1 MTGLAEPLKPREQRL
16 LDSLESCSI
25 DSEEFPQILDRP
37 MLEPI
42 GKSSI
47 ATMRLVAEQ
56 PARKRASTLYSLIA
70 TFSALM
76 TPFAGVMAMDAPAM
90 AQQADSPMYVKAKAQ
105 LGPQYYTLYRVVE
118 KISRA
123 NNLSDGNWR
132 VKLTDEYA
140 LAGFSEQ
147 TNLIRVP
154 RNLLEQLS
162 GDNDA
167 IACMVS
173 REISHHIRK
182 HNTLGPLEKEAQIKR
197 IKEEALAQATA
208 NANSKRGWGMGLGI
222 LGGLTGVNTSGVQGM
237 VERNTDNATA
247 KMIAE
252 KQAEMERKLREAD
265 ARIEQEAD
273 EDAFVYLTRAGR
285 DPKGCIRYLEVISRD
300 RAAEPDPSNPLIP
313 GRLQSYRDFI
323 NRESPDKYKREGQA
337 NLARNPKPLS
347 YSASDNGASLRVNSS
362 RNDNIDR
369 F

>member
-1 MTGLAEPLKPREQRL
+1 MIDSFAKATMATRRFSVAKRGCKRARL
-16 LDSLESCSI
+16 LG
-25 DSEEFPQILDRP
+25 R
-37 MLEPI
+37 
-42 GKSSI
+42 SI
-47 ATMRLVAEQ
+47 AT
-56 PARKRASTLYSLIA
+56 Y
-70 TFSALM
+70 SALM
-76 TPFAGVMAMDAPAM
+76 ASFAGAMTISAPAI
-90 AQQADSPMYVKAKAQ
+90 AQQASNPIYAKAKAQ
-105 LGPQYYTLYRVVE
+105 LSPQYYSLYRVVE

-123 NNLSDGNWR
+123 NNLSDGSWR

-222 LGGLTGVNTSGVQGM
+222 LGGLTGVDTSGVQGM

-247 KMIAE
+247 KMVAE

-300 RAAEPDPSNPLIP
+300 RTAEPDPRNPLIP

-323 NRESPDKYKREGQA
+323 NRESADKYKREGQA

-362 RNDNIDR
+362 RNDSIDR